1 MKGREGMTRSH
12 ARGVVALILIVLA
25 AEAAIFIAG
34 DFKISLSGADS
45 PPRSASHQDS
55 SKWSFND
62 VTERSPARGR
72 RQSSSKEKLFS
83 FDPNSASHDE
93 LLKLGLSSREASVII
108 NYRNKGGKFRNSSD
122 LEKIYTL
129 SRESYLRIRDCVSIQ
144 PSAKIAVNSVTPEAE
159 VRSPGSNPEYLK
171 DTSGSSGYTPLNTS
185 ELVSRNK
192 LELNSADSADL
203 VSLPGIGPFFAS
215 RILDYRKR
223 LGGFVFPEQLLEVYG
238 IDKERFSVFNN
249 RIWAD
254 SSKIKR
260 LKLSDVTAE
269 QLAANPY
276 IGAYAARS
284 IIKYR
289 EQAGESVVNIA
300 VLVANRI
307 IREELAKILKYY
319 LE

>member
-34 DFKISLSGADS
+34 DLKISVSGADS

-55 SKWSFND
+55 SERSVKAN
-62 VTERSPARGR
+62 TERLPAKGR
-72 RQSSSKEKLFS
+72 SQSSSKAKLFS
-83 FDPNSASHDE
+83 FDPNSASREE
-93 LLKLGLSSREASVII
+93 LLQLGLSSREASVII
-108 NYRNKGGKFRNSSD
+108 NYRNKGGKFRSAGD

-129 SRESYLRIRDCVSIQ
+129 SRENYLRIRDCVFIR
-144 PSAKIAVNSVTPEAE
+144 PSAQIALNSASSAE
-159 VRSPGSNPEYLK
+159 SVRSSGNNSANLK
-171 DTSGSSGYTPLNTS
+171 DSAGGSGYTPLNTS

-192 LELNSADSADL
+192 LELNSADSAEL

-223 LGGFVFPEQLLEVYG
+223 LGGFVFPEQLMEVYG
-238 IDKERFSVFNN
+238 IDKERFSVFNS

-254 SSKIKR
+254 STKVKR
-260 LKLSDVTAE
+260 LKLSEVTAE
-269 QLAANPY
+269 QLSANPY

-284 IIKYR
+284 IVKFR
-289 EQAGESVVNIA
+289 EQAGERVINIA

>member
-34 DFKISLSGADS
+34 DLKISVSGADS

-55 SKWSFND
+55 SRYSTAPVEKM
-62 VTERSPARGR
+62 PAQR
-72 RQSSSKEKLFS
+72 RREPVLHAKLFR
-83 FDPNSASHDE
+83 FDPNTASREE
-93 LLKLGLSSREASVII
+93 LQKLGLSSREASVII
-108 NYRNKGGKFRNSSD
+108 NYRNKGGKFRNSRD

-129 SRESYLRIRDCVSIQ
+129 SRESYLRIRDCVSIR
-144 PSAKIAVNSVTPEAE
+144 PSSEIAVNSASSAAGVLSPENN
-159 VRSPGSNPEYLK
+159 SKTLK
-171 DTSGSSGYTPLNTS
+171 DTSGGSGYIPLNTS
-185 ELVSRNK
+185 ELISRNK

-223 LGGFVFPEQLLEVYG
+223 LGGFVFPEQLMEVYG
-238 IDKERFSVFNN
+238 IDKERFSVFKS

-254 SSKIKR
+254 STKIKR
-260 LKLSDVTAE
+260 LNLSDVTSE
-269 QLAANPY
+269 QLSANPY

-284 IIKYR
+284 IVKFR
-289 EQAGESVVNIA
+289 EQAGERVINIA

>member
-34 DFKISLSGADS
+34 DLKISVSGADS

-55 SKWSFND
+55 SKRYVIANAESIPD
-62 VTERSPARGR
+62 KGKRP
-72 RQSSSKEKLFS
+72 SSSNAKMFS
-83 FDPNSASHDE
+83 FDPNTASREE

-108 NYRNKGGKFRNSSD
+108 NYRNKGGKFRRGSD

-129 SRESYLRIRDCVSIQ
+129 SRENYLRIKDCVYIQ
-144 PSAKIAVNSVTPEAE
+144 PSAKIALNSASSAAGVPSQENNSE
-159 VRSPGSNPEYLK
+159 NLNNP
-171 DTSGSSGYTPLNTS
+171 SGGSGYAPLNTS
-185 ELVSRNK
+185 ELVSQNR
-192 LELNSADSADL
+192 LELNSADSAEL

-215 RILDYRKR
+215 RILEYRKR
-223 LGGFVFPEQLLEVYG
+223 LGGFVFPEQLMEVYG
-238 IDKERFSVFNN
+238 IDKERFSVFNS

-254 SSKIKR
+254 STKIKR
-260 LKLSDVTAE
+260 LKLSDVTAD
-269 QLAANPY
+269 QLSANPY

-284 IIKYR
+284 IVKFR
-289 EQAGESVVNIA
+289 EQAGEKVINIA
-300 VLVANRI
+300 VLVSNRI

>member
-34 DFKISLSGADS
+34 DLKISVSGADS
-45 PPRSASHQDS
+45 PPRTALHQDS
-55 SKWSFND
+55 SNRYAEAP
-62 VTERSPARGR
+62 V
-72 RQSSSKEKLFS
+72 EKLPLQRENQKGTNTKLFR
-83 FDPNSASHDE
+83 FDPNTASRE
-93 LLKLGLSSREASVII
+93 EFLKLGLSSREASVII
-108 NYRNKGGKFRNSSD
+108 NYRNKGGKFRSGRD

-129 SRESYLRIRDCVSIQ
+129 SRESYLRIRDCVFIQ
-144 PSAKIAVNSVTPEAE
+144 PSAKIAINSASSAAGGEP
-159 VRSPGSNPEYLK
+159 PGNNSETLK
-171 DTSGSSGYTPLNTS
+171 DTSAGSGYTPLNTS

-192 LELNSADSADL
+192 LELNSADSAEL

-215 RILDYRKR
+215 RILDYRRR
-223 LGGFVFPEQLLEVYG
+223 LGGFVFPEQLMEVYG
-238 IDKERFSVFNN
+238 IDKERFSVFNS

-254 SSKIKR
+254 STKIKR
-260 LKLSDVTAE
+260 IKLSDVTAE
-269 QLAANPY
+269 QLSANPY

-284 IIKYR
+284 IIKFR
-289 EQAGESVVNIA
+289 EQAGEKVINIA
-300 VLVANRI
+300 LLVSNRI